1 MEITLEMLINKAQL
15 IKDGLIKQ
23 KSSYFEYYKLADNAQ
38 YEDWHNLAHRFLMAN
53 YPGDPFAQKFEDTCK
68 KFMHDGCYPTD
79 MDKLIAILKSCI
91 AIPQLP
97 RQNNNANPHI
107 DKSVHVNV
115 NQNQSQ
121 TQEQSQ
127 AVNIFLE
134 AIKDEITGK
143 QLKEL
148 KSIAQEEPNPE
159 KAKSKILDKIK
170 SWGESIAASIVA
182 NIITNPNIWSGLM

>member
-1 MEITLEMLINKAQL
+1 MGITLEMLIDKAQL
-15 IKDGLIKQ
+15 IKNGLIEQ
-23 KSSYFEYYKLADNAQ
+23 KDSYFDYYKLADNAQ

-53 YPGDPFAQKFEDTCK
+53 YPDDPFAQKFEDTCNI
-68 KFMHDGCYPTD
+68 FMHNGCRPTD

-97 RQNNNANPHI
+97 KQNNNTNPHI

-127 AVNIFLE
+127 AVDIFLE

-148 KSIAQEEPNPE
+148 KSIAKEEPNPE
-159 KAKSKILDKIK
+159 KAKARILDKIK
-170 SWGESIAASIVA
+170 SWGEGISASIVA
-182 NIITNPNIWSGLM
+182 NIITNPSIWSALI